1 MWLLFLVFSL
11 FPVDGLQCSILFS
24 GTGIPCLLFDP
35 FVPLVFLPGQEDAFS
50 SERKYQFPLSWRV
63 AQVFYFASNTVLYFL
78 NKGAFL
84 RSTHPARNNS
94 LFNFSAKQSGLLF
107 LSGHRRMKKCIFF
120 FWILFTCLFSAV
132 LDLHCCSGFS
142 LVASRRFSLVA
153 LCGFL
158 ASVACCRCPGS
169 EVHLLQEL
177 WLLGSRA
184 QLNSCGARA

>member
-35 FVPLVFLPGQEDAFS
+35 FVPLVFLPGHEDAFS

-84 RSTHPARNNS
+84 RSTYPARNNY
-94 LFNFSAKQSGLLF
+94 LFNFSAKQSGLF
-107 LSGHRRMKKCIFF
+107 FISGHCKMKKCTFF
-120 FWILFTCLFSAV
+120 FWVLFICLFLAV

-142 LVASRRFSLVA
+142 LIVASGVCSSLQCA
-153 LCGFL
+153 GLSL
-158 ASVACCRCPGS
+158 W
-169 EVHLLQEL
+169 
-177 WLLGSRA
+177 WLLLVQSTGSRA
-184 QLNSCGARA
+184 CGLQLLQHPGSRVWAQ

>member
-1 MWLLFLVFSL
+1 MQWEV
-11 FPVDGLQCSILFS
+11 
-24 GTGIPCLLFDP
+24 T
-35 FVPLVFLPGQEDAFS
+35 
-50 SERKYQFPLSWRV
+50 
-63 AQVFYFASNTVLYFL
+63 
-78 NKGAFL
+78 
-84 RSTHPARNNS
+84 
-94 LFNFSAKQSGLLF
+94 
-107 LSGHRRMKKCIFF
+107 IFF
-120 FWILFTCLFSAV
+120 FLLQQIQPVLWFRKTNRNIVRIMHRENKKLEPGLLPSIQERGNNELHYRDSSEKGDGAGTKWQPGKWLDVESQAEVNDKPLWMKPSYHCSVFFDGRTVFLYYLILLFIYLLLAV
-132 LDLHCCSGFS
+132 LGLHCCSGFS